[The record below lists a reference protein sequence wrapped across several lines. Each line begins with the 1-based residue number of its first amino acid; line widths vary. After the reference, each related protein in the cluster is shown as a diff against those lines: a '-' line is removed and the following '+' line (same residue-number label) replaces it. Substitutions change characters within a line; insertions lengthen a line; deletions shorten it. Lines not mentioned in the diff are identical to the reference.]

1 MADINQVLLE
11 GRVADDPDVKETNSG
26 KTVANITI
34 ATTSRFGDKEYTNF
48 QRCVAWGY
56 DADDCRNLHKGDLV
70 SLRGRITNSN
80 YMDRDGNKRYK
91 TEVTAES
98 IALVRRKRSSH
109 PDDQDQEPSPPAP
122 RGPARPPRES
132 FPFSDKHNGINWPK
146 PNDEGYS
153 FVEENGKQLC
163 VAWIDEKKP
172 TMGGTVFELANDKW
186 EGFGEVPQD
195 SDLPF

>member
-1 MADINQVLLE
+1 MDINQVLLE
-11 GRVADDPDVKETNSG
+11 GRVADEPDVKETNSG

-34 ATTSRFGDKEYTNF
+34 ATTSKFGDKEYTNF

-56 DADDCRNLHKGDLV
+56 DAEDCRNLNKGDLV
-70 SLRGRITNSN
+70 ALRGRISNSN

-91 TEVTAES
+91 TEVVAES
-98 IALVRRKRSSH
+98 IALVRRKRSAH
-109 PDDQDQEPSPPAP
+109 PNDQDLDPSPAP
-122 RGPARPPRES
+122 PNGPSRPPRET

-153 FVEENGKQLC
+153 FVTELDKQLC

-172 TMGGTVFELANDKW
+172 TMGGTIFELANDKW

-195 SDLPF
+195 ADLPF